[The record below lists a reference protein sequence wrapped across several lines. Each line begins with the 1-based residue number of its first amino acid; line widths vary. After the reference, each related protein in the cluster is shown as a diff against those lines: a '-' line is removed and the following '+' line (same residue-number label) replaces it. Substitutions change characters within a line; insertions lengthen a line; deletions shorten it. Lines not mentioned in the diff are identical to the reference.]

1 MKLKYII
8 GNVDAGIDLH
18 LLEESIDNFKV
29 NNKTIY
35 ESKGYMCRFVQS
47 TNCYETLK
55 GFETEIVLEICCVG
69 E

>member
-8 GNVDAGIDLH
+8 GNVDAGINLH
-18 LLEESIDNFKV
+18 LLEEAIADFKA

-35 ESKGYMCRFVQS
+35 EINMYTCRFIQS

-55 GFETEIVLEICCVG
+55 GFETEIILEIVF
-69 E
+69 